1 MSKSKKINP
10 AVGLELMVIFL
21 FMMLFL
27 VIVDQLIKRYIVFTM
42 DYQETVPVID
52 NFFSLH
58 YVRNTGSAFSFL
70 ADKEWGVKALS
81 YVSAI
86 LGGLVVILMGVACAK
101 KLKMLA
107 FAFCLIASGAFG
119 NLIDRVYHKYVIDFL
134 RFDFGD
140 YTFPIFNFADI
151 CAVIGTVILMLIILF
166 GHKYFDAFW
175 GSSSEKKKAKKA
187 KAEAALKTSKPE
199 ESKTEEE
206 PELVVENEN
215 EDEQEPF
222 ESESDGAEDD
232 TEERPELPGPYKV
245 RPGIIDWH
253 DGDDE
258 A

>member
-151 CAVIGTVILMLIILF
+151 CAVVGTVILMGIIIF
-166 GHKYFDAFW
+166 GAKYFDSFW
-175 GSSSEKKKAKKA
+175 GPSDKKKKA
-187 KAEAALKTSKPE
+187 KAEKAAKPE
-199 ESKTEEE
+199 TAKNEETDEQPEENNVEE
-206 PELVVENEN
+206 PEEEST
-215 EDEQEPF
+215 E
-222 ESESDGAEDD
+222 ESEDYPQTA
-232 TEERPELPGPYKV
+232 PV
-245 RPGIIDWH
+245 RSAPLSLIAGDLT
-253 DGDDE
+253 DQDDE
-258 A
+258 DRS